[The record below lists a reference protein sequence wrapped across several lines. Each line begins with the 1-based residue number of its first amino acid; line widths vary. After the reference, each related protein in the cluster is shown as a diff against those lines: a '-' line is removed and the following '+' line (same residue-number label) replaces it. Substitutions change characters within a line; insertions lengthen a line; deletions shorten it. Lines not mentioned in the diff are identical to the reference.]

1 MPTCI
6 LVLASIHHL
15 QRWCVSFFF
24 VCFFVLRLNMS
35 DSHFL
40 FVIFHI
46 LCGIWLPLSASILS
60 FLCPACAIMAIT
72 DQITKSFRLCTIMD
86 VHRRLD
92 DIGLL
97 HSHSIW
103 RRSEH
108 VLSILMKSCAG
119 WCGPGPWETDLCREG
134 TVTLTLE
141 LPLDFFVYYVGG
153 TAICW
158 NQKDGGWDFLEKMCN
173 AHNLFTWTSF
183 NMHWTLVI
191 FEETKEHLGNYLTL
205 NPEHDEIV
213 AFQEKLQFSSDG
225 WSSWLM
231 LCMAQKN
238 KKNKNSIL
246 ICSP

>member
-1 MPTCI
+1 MC
-6 LVLASIHHL
+6 H
-15 QRWCVSFFF
+15 
-24 VCFFVLRLNMS
+24 FFVLGLNKPE
-35 DSHFL
+35 SHFL
-40 FVIFHI
+40 FAIFYI
-46 LCGIWLPLSASILS
+46 LCSIWLPLYCLFPLFMSS
-60 FLCPACAIMAIT
+60 LCNYGNYWSNNKAF
-72 DQITKSFRLCTIMD
+72 KRLED
-86 VHRRLD
+86 RNKDRGDRLLD
-92 DIGLL
+92 
-97 HSHSIW
+97 SHSIW
-103 RRSEH
+103 HRSEH
-108 VLSILMKSCAG
+108 MVSILMKSFAG

-213 AFQEKLQFSSDG
+213 AFQEKSQFSSDG